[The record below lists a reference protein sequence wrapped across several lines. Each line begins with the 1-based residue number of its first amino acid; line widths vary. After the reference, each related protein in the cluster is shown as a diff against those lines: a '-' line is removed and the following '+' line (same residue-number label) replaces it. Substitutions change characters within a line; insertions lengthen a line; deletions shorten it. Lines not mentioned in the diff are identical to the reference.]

1 MSPVD
6 AEARSM
12 AKMFAWKLN
21 LVLSGVGATFALVVG
36 LAVWTVQRV
45 DTIARDVRAAA
56 VQEARTEARDVAGE
70 ASKNTREYV
79 DSRLADLR

>member
-6 AEARSM
+6 REARSL
-12 AKMFAWKLN
+12 AESLAWKLN

-70 ASKNTREYV
+70 ASKATREYV
-79 DSRLADLR
+79 DARLADLR